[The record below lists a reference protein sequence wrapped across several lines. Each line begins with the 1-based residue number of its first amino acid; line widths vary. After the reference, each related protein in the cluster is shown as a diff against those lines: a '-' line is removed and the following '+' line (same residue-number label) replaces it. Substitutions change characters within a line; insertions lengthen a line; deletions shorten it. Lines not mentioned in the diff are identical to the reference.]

1 MAALAAGS
9 TNHVMK
15 VLFLASSTAVC
26 GWESSRESVGA
37 TEGIAATA
45 AAASAAA
52 LGQPAASLPDFPAAR
67 EPTTE
72 GTGSSSG
79 GRHAAKEQRNASS
92 SASGGSQFS
101 RQRRLPWK
109 HSGAGL

>member
-67 EPTTE
+67 KPTTE

-79 GRHAAKEQRNASS
+79 GSGTPTPPPCREGAKE
-92 SASGGSQFS
+92 
-101 RQRRLPWK
+101 RQL
-109 HSGAGL
+109 